1 MSRSKIIFRGLV
13 LLCLLLPC
21 LWAGFFRFLWMLATG
36 DADAGKRALRAYD
49 MAANASALAGNPFE
63 TMSSHCGR
71 VRTTWW
77 ARGIIW
83 ITDKVDQPGH
93 CVGAN
98 AKEQP
103 MLDLIDKHK
112 QTRNNQ

>member
-1 MSRSKIIFRGLV
+1 MSRLTIVLRGLTLLALLSPV
-13 LLCLLLPC
+13 LLIGL
-21 LWAGFFRFLWMLATG
+21 ARFLWMLAAG

-63 TMSSHCGR
+63 TLSSHCGR
-71 VRTTWW
+71 VRSTWW

-83 ITDKVDQPGH
+83 ITDRVDQPGH

-103 MLDLIDKHK
+103 LLDLIDKH
-112 QTRNNQ
+112 RSNR